1 MSQNQTN
8 QTMNFVSAYQNNPKQ
23 LQRREEFLNSQI
35 QSEGKIITERE
46 LIEKR
51 VNQGWYIV
59 EVTVTDNAA
68 TKKINE
74 EYVFLRANAPIGN
87 KNHPQTI
94 RLRELDGME
103 KALYDPSRILV
114 KKNEYNLQK
123 EDFGQHLKL
132 NAFALD
138 YARELISKKDQP
150 NNNQIMTTSEKIK
163 NGTIT
168 DVDLQ
173 NPKLKDLFENVAI
186 LTDDFTDFS
195 DPDGQTLFNTLVD
208 EVEREFSV
216 NSEQL
221 TVNSEMPII
230 DEVENTRTSKFK
242 EGEFVKYGAG
252 DLFPHTYYGRI
263 DKVVDLGT
271 EFVYRIDAYSKT
283 KDGSLHDEPSVN
295 EVSEAQLTRVEERSF
310 RDAKRLFE
318 KERAER
324 KAERDSTLKT
334 DIQDLKES
342 VNALAEKIE
351 AKPALNVDLE
361 TLNPSTINSQ
371 PTTEI
376 ELTTTQLARLAKA
389 IDTNDE
395 PKSTKLTLSVQE
407 VIEKY
412 NAHISADEIKA
423 WVWYKRTFGNP
434 MNGWEKYYISNNKTG
449 KAEIVVT
456 AKETV
461 TLVDNRWKEIRT
473 VGAGTL
479 IGRKTRFANEYQG
492 INYVVVKSENEELLY
507 VDDSK
512 IKEVDQTFKT
522 DAEELEKLV
531 MAKALVPH
539 NGEFLP
545 IPVFQFGD
553 MYERK
558 AVLDA
563 EKDDIVSRYGLVYFN
578 YYKEL
583 VNEAKPKMLRFEDLV
598 KSNRPIITVLGKF
611 ANDLEL
617 MSITGLNE
625 ATGVDISDRR
635 NGVLQPIALRDAFES
650 WFTQT
655 VRDSDLKNTTRYNI
669 KHYYLDNKN
678 FPKKA
683 ETPEEKVQQE
693 EVYNF
698 AREECEALFCEFL
711 ATALLPNDV
720 FKLNVLW
727 NKTYNHIGNVKGD
740 RVPLAF
746 TCSSTF
752 KNSPLVIKNVQRNAV
767 GFLSLTNSGCLAHD
781 VGYGKTLS
789 GCVNLAVVLSSG
801 RAKRSLL
808 VAPKPVLRNWRKEL
822 FGYWTDGDNVAF
834 EPFKA
839 PNKKPSQAK
848 KAEDLKIAPAA
859 YFVTGLL
866 SNTEYTLN
874 YWGGLTKP
882 ELKRLGDINKIV
894 PEKSIT
900 LVSYGGMEHIGFS
913 RKLHDSFLES
923 LIEILENGEIDKLKP
938 REREKGKQAYRE
950 MLGEGNSNT
959 VCDIDVCGFD
969 YITVDEVHN
978 FNHVFEAVGANDEG
992 RALFGLTQGK
1002 SRRGQKLFF
1011 LTNYIQRKYSG
1022 NVCFLSA
1029 TPFTN
1034 SPLEIFSLMS
1044 MIGWESLRAY
1054 NLQNIRTFFETFI
1067 QETFEYAVDVKG
1079 QLTTKTVIKSYIN
1092 KHILQKLLYNH
1103 FDYRSDPKEAGVVRP
1118 CLVDLPMTK
1127 ELVDGQLV
1135 SLPDDKAINTYLEMN
1150 EIQKEVQQ
1158 RVRNIA
1164 SSTPRENPGA
1174 MFRAMAMSLDNAF
1187 SPFLA
1192 IKEMPLDHVDFVVKS
1207 PKIHFAML
1215 CVESVKQ
1222 YHEERG
1228 ENVSGQVLYSD
1239 RGKELFPYIK
1249 EYLHDIVGF
1258 QREVMFGDEK
1268 VSEVEIM
1275 DSSVNEDD
1283 KEIIKEGFLRG
1294 VVKVIIGT
1302 STIKEGV
1309 NLQTK
1314 GTVFY
1319 DLYLNW
1325 NPTDRKQKSGRIHR
1339 QGNEFGYVRYV
1350 MPLVQNSMDA
1360 FIFQKL
1366 EEKQSRINDLWGRG
1380 GANVMEE
1387 EMIDP
1392 EEIKFALLTDPRQLT
1407 NMRLDK
1413 GKREVMNAIRLSEE
1427 KLSIYGNLK
1436 GHLFE
1441 FFQLKE
1447 SIVETLKTNMAFYRQ
1462 QVIVFKGLLDK
1473 AESDKENAETK
1484 RKIKHLVDRF
1494 GEIADQID
1502 NFLADPRRDEQE
1514 VFEIMRNVGY
1524 VAGSYSNYYGEF
1536 QKDNKYF
1543 SFGFMREKFRAVY
1556 SIVKRAE
1563 KEILAVKGLSIYDD
1577 ISSMK
1582 EELELELGK
1591 NVAYKLTIES
1601 DEYKDAVF
1609 NDIKKE
1615 LDRRAAIRGDLYEQV
1630 EKFKSLNYL
1639 LSYKADNTDRE
1650 SCTLP
1655 KVACCPTNGF
1665 VEPKIHSETTE
1676 AELVPT
1682 VITIDQYR
1690 KALKARMAYLEDL
1703 DESDPKFASYTKA
1716 VKATKLMVEMMEEEM
1731 EGEAKKEEVVK
1742 EDIEKLGLKVGQE
1755 IVLIN
1760 GEKIEI
1766 KRFFLENI
1774 DEDWVEYL
1782 RNGEKNESSVK
1793 SLKQFIKKWKTNS
1806 KPFSLSDY
1814 KDGLAILPPSQR
1826 AIVKQNAT
1834 SSEEKEY
1841 FQELL
1846 KKIDGYAKLI
1856 QKRPK
1861 GESIDDYMVYLRYYI
1876 AETNWLI
1883 CEYYPKE
1890 NQFWGYVILE
1900 GDTQM
1905 SEYGAISVDE
1915 ILNLKFGKFNTTEL
1929 DFHFDPKTIKEA
1941 KMELYP
1947 EEYA

>member
-1 MSQNQTN
+1 
-8 QTMNFVSAYQNNPKQ
+8 
-23 LQRREEFLNSQI
+23 
-35 QSEGKIITERE
+35 
-46 LIEKR
+46 
-51 VNQGWYIV
+51 
-59 EVTVTDNAA
+59 
-68 TKKINE
+68 
-74 EYVFLRANAPIGN
+74 
-87 KNHPQTI
+87 
-94 RLRELDGME
+94 
-103 KALYDPSRILV
+103 
-114 KKNEYNLQK
+114 
-123 EDFGQHLKL
+123 
-132 NAFALD
+132 
-138 YARELISKKDQP
+138 
-150 NNNQIMTTSEKIK
+150 MTTSEKIK

-173 NPKLKDLFENVAI
+173 NPKLKELFSNVAI
-186 LTDDFTDFS
+186 LTEDFTDFS

-208 EVEREFSV
+208 EVEREMLVVSGQSSV
-216 NSEQL
+216 
-221 TVNSEMPII
+221 VSEMPIDADFEKLKQVFSSLRKNDKGYYVPSSANDGAYLI
-230 DEVENTRTSKFK
+230 KKAKLAGVDIEVLDYVNDGTDLYDIYVKLKSSAKNVDEFSNLVNVEDKKWKLLENPILSSSILEETFGSRGFDSYSEKKVKEWDADDFVNYVKNYTNFEGVINNTIPVLSSIFQ
-242 EGEFVKYGAG
+242 
-252 DLFPHTYYGRI
+252 PHS
-263 DKVVDLGT
+263 VWV
-271 EFVYRIDAYSKT
+271 
-283 KDGSLHDEPSVN
+283 DEPSGFN
-295 EVSEAQLTRVEERSF
+295 NDKNFNKYLSAQSALYDIWIGVLTKS
-310 RDAKRLFE
+310 KRLLPE
-318 KERAER
+318 T
-324 KAERDSTLKT
+324 DSSLKT

-351 AKPALNVDLE
+351 AKPTSAEIAQVDP
-361 TLNPSTINSQ
+361 TPNTQNPI
-371 PTTEI
+371 PD
-376 ELTTTQLARLAKA
+376 LTTTQLARLAKA

-449 KAEIVVT
+449 RSEIVVT

-461 TLVDNRWKEIRT
+461 VLLDNRWKEIRT
-473 VGAGTL
+473 VGAGTV

-512 IKEVDQTFKT
+512 IKEEDQTFKT

-545 IPVFQFGD
+545 IPVFQFGN
-553 MYERK
+553 MYERE
-558 AVLDA
+558 AILDA

-583 VNEAKPKMLRFEDLV
+583 VNEAKPKMLRFEDVV
-598 KSNRPIITVLGKF
+598 KSNRPIITVLGSF
-611 ANDLEL
+611 ANDIEL
-617 MSITGLNE
+617 MSLTELDE
-625 ATGVDISDRR
+625 TTGVKIERPNKARYSE
-635 NGVLQPIALRDAFES
+635 NNTPFTLREAFEM
-650 WFTQT
+650 WFEAK
-655 VRDSDLKNTTRYNI
+655 VKDSDLKNTSKSNI
-669 KHYYLDNKN
+669 KLYYLKAPR
-678 FPKKA
+678 FSKA
-683 ETPEEKVQQE
+683 ETPEQKAQQE
-693 EVYNF
+693 EIKNY
-698 AREECEALFCEFL
+698 AREECEALFGEFL

-746 TCSSTF
+746 TCSATF
-752 KNSPLVIKNVQRNAV
+752 KNAPLVIKTVQRNAV
-767 GFLSLTNSGCLAHD
+767 GFLQVSNSGCLAHD

-789 GCVNLAVVLSSG
+789 ASLNSAVVLSSG
-801 RAKRSLL
+801 RAKRLL
-808 VAPKPVLRNWRKEL
+808 LGAPKPVVRNWRKEL
-822 FGYWTDGDNVAF
+822 FGYWTDGDNVSF
-834 EPFKA
+834 DPFKA
-839 PNKKPSQAK
+839 PAKKPSQVK
-848 KAEDLKIAPAA
+848 KSEDLKVAPAA

-874 YWGGLTKP
+874 YWGALNKAD
-882 ELKRLGDINKIV
+882 LARLGDINKLV

-900 LVSYGGMEHIGFS
+900 LVSYQGLEKIGFS
-913 RKLHDSFLES
+913 RATRDGIMNS
-923 LIEILENGEIDKLKP
+923 LMDILSNGEVESKSSRD
-938 REREKGKQAYRE
+938 REQTYQKYRE
-950 MLGEGNSNT
+950 MMGEGNKNT

-978 FNHVFEAVGANDEG
+978 FNHVFGSVGANDEG
-992 RALFGLTQGK
+992 RALFGLKANPST
-1002 SRRGQKLFF
+1002 RGVKLFF
-1011 LTNYIQRKYSG
+1011 LTNYIQRKYNG

-1034 SPLEIFSLMS
+1034 NPLEIFSLMS
-1044 MIGWESLRAY
+1044 MVGWESLRQY

-1103 FDYRSDPKEAGVVRP
+1103 FDYRSDPKEAGVIRP

-1127 ELVDGQLV
+1127 ELVDGKLIE
-1135 SLPDDKAINTYLEMN
+1135 LPEDKAVSTILEMN
-1150 EIQKEVQQ
+1150 EMQKAVQQ
-1158 RVRNIA
+1158 MVRSIA
-1164 SSTPRENPGA
+1164 SDNSRDNPGA

-1192 IKEMPLDHVDFVVKS
+1192 AKTMPLDHVDFVTKS

-1215 CVESVKQ
+1215 CIESVKQ

-1228 ENVSGQVLYSD
+1228 ENVSGQVIYSD
-1239 RGKELFPYIK
+1239 RGKELFGYIK

-1268 VSEVEIM
+1268 VSEVEIL
-1275 DSSVNEDD
+1275 DSSVNDDD

-1392 EEIKFALLTDPRQLT
+1392 EEIKFALITDAKELTD
-1407 NMRLDK
+1407 MRLEKD
-1413 GKREVMNAIRLSEE
+1413 KREVSNAIRLSEE
-1427 KLSIYGNLK
+1427 KLSIYGSLK

-1447 SIVETLKTNMAFYRQ
+1447 SIVETLKVNMAFYRQ
-1462 QVIVFKGLLDK
+1462 QVMVFKGFLDK

-1484 RKIKHLVDRF
+1484 RKIKHLGDRF

-1514 VFEIMRNVGY
+1514 IFEIMRNVGY
-1524 VAGSYSNYYGEF
+1524 VAGSYSNYFNEY

-1543 SFGFMREKFRAVY
+1543 SFGYNVRDKFRAVY

-1591 NVAYKLTIES
+1591 NTAYMLHLES
-1601 DEYKDAVF
+1601 DVYKQGVYDE
-1609 NDIKKE
+1609 IKKE

-1655 KVACCPTNGF
+1655 KVECCPTNGF
-1665 VEPKIHSETTE
+1665 VEPKVHSETTE
-1676 AELVPT
+1676 AELEPV
-1682 VITIDQYR
+1682 VITLDQYR

-1703 DESDPKFASYTKA
+1703 DPSDPKFDSYTKA

-1731 EGEAKKEEVVK
+1731 SLEV
-1742 EDIEKLGLKVGQE
+1742 
-1755 IVLIN
+1755 
-1760 GEKIEI
+1760 
-1766 KRFFLENI
+1766 
-1774 DEDWVEYL
+1774 
-1782 RNGEKNESSVK
+1782 
-1793 SLKQFIKKWKTNS
+1793 
-1806 KPFSLSDY
+1806 
-1814 KDGLAILPPSQR
+1814 A
-1826 AIVKQNAT
+1826 
-1834 SSEEKEY
+1834 
-1841 FQELL
+1841 
-1846 KKIDGYAKLI
+1846 
-1856 QKRPK
+1856 
-1861 GESIDDYMVYLRYYI
+1861 
-1876 AETNWLI
+1876 
-1883 CEYYPKE
+1883 
-1890 NQFWGYVILE
+1890 
-1900 GDTQM
+1900 
-1905 SEYGAISVDE
+1905 
-1915 ILNLKFGKFNTTEL
+1915 
-1929 DFHFDPKTIKEA
+1929 
-1941 KMELYP
+1941 
-1947 EEYA
+1947 

>member
-1 MSQNQTN
+1 
-8 QTMNFVSAYQNNPKQ
+8 
-23 LQRREEFLNSQI
+23 
-35 QSEGKIITERE
+35 
-46 LIEKR
+46 
-51 VNQGWYIV
+51 
-59 EVTVTDNAA
+59 
-68 TKKINE
+68 
-74 EYVFLRANAPIGN
+74 
-87 KNHPQTI
+87 
-94 RLRELDGME
+94 
-103 KALYDPSRILV
+103 
-114 KKNEYNLQK
+114 
-123 EDFGQHLKL
+123 
-132 NAFALD
+132 
-138 YARELISKKDQP
+138 
-150 NNNQIMTTSEKIK
+150 MTTSEKIK

-173 NPKLKDLFENVAI
+173 DQDLKDLFSNVAI

-195 DPDGQTLFNTLVD
+195 DPDGQTLFNTLVE
-208 EVEREFSV
+208 EVEREMLVVSSQSSV
-216 NSEQL
+216 VSEEPYELGFGQKGNG
-221 TVNSEMPII
+221 TVVWNRLKMEHNDYQTVARIENDGNII
-230 DEVENTRTSKFK
+230 YKNINLPESAKAEIESFAKRTTKNVISNFTSKEVIDRGYETIKAKLGEVKAKKYFLQVDSLINPNKNEIVEYRTNGVVTK
-242 EGEFVKYGAG
+242 EDGNYYFNALG
-252 DLFPHTYYGRI
+252 D
-263 DKVVDLGT
+263 T
-271 EFVYRIDAYSKT
+271 EFKTWRISAKWGYPEYGKT
-283 KDGSLHDEPSVN
+283 P
-295 EVSEAQLTRVEERSF
+295 
-310 RDAKRLFE
+310 
-318 KERAER
+318 
-324 KAERDSTLKT
+324 DSTLKT
-334 DIQDLKES
+334 DIQDIKES

-351 AKPALNVDLE
+351 AKPTLNVELE
-361 TLNPSTINSQ
+361 TLNPTPQ
-371 PTTEI
+371 PTPD
-376 ELTTTQLARLAKA
+376 LTTTQLARLAKA

-423 WVWYKRTFGNP
+423 WVWYKRTFGNT

-461 TLVDNRWKEIRT
+461 VLLDNRWKEIRT
-473 VGAGTL
+473 VGAGTV

-492 INYVVVKSENEELLY
+492 VNYVVVKSENEELLY

-512 IKEVDQTFKT
+512 IKEEDQTFKT

-553 MYERK
+553 MYERE

-583 VNEAKPKMLRFEDLV
+583 VNEAKPKMLRFEDVV
-598 KSNRPIITVLGKF
+598 KSNRPIITVLGSF
-611 ANDLEL
+611 ANDLHL
-617 MSITGLNE
+617 MSLTELNE
-625 ATGVDISDRR
+625 ATGVDISGYR
-635 NGVLQPIALRDAFES
+635 GAKELRTLREAFEY
-650 WFTQT
+650 WFRAT
-655 VRDSDLKNTTRYNI
+655 VRDSDLKNTSRYNI
-669 KHYYLDNKN
+669 QQYYLKAPR
-678 FPKKA
+678 FSKA

-693 EVYNF
+693 EIKNF
-698 AREECEALFCEFL
+698 AREECEALFGEFL

-746 TCSSTF
+746 TCSATF
-752 KNSPLVIKNVQRNAV
+752 KNAPLNIKTVQRNAV
-767 GFLSLTNSGCLAHD
+767 GFLQLTNSGCLAHD

-789 GCVNLAVVLSSG
+789 GCINLAVVLSSG
-801 RAKRSLL
+801 RSKRPLL
-808 VAPKPVLRNWRKEL
+808 AAPKPVVRNWRKEL
-822 FGYWTDGDNVAF
+822 FGYWTDGDNVSF
-834 EPFKA
+834 DPFKA
-839 PNKKPSQAK
+839 PTKKPSQMK
-848 KAEDLKIAPAA
+848 KGEELKVAQAA

-874 YWGGLTKP
+874 YWGALNKADLT
-882 ELKRLGDINKIV
+882 RLGDLNKLV
-894 PEKSIT
+894 PEKSVT
-900 LVSYGGMEHIGFS
+900 LVSYQGLEKIGFS
-913 RKLHDSFLES
+913 RNTRDGIMNS
-923 LIEILENGEIDKLKP
+923 LMDILSNGEVEDKSSRD
-938 REREKGKQAYRE
+938 REQLYQKYRE
-950 MLGEGNSNT
+950 MMGEGNKNT

-978 FNHVFEAVGANDEG
+978 FNHVFGAVGANDEG
-992 RALFGLTQGK
+992 RALFGLKANPST
-1002 SRRGQKLFF
+1002 RGVKLFF
-1011 LTNYIQRKYSG
+1011 LTNYIQRKFNG

-1034 SPLEIFSLMS
+1034 NPLEIFSLMS
-1044 MIGWESLRAY
+1044 MVGWESLRQY

-1079 QLTTKTVIKSYIN
+1079 QLTTKTVIKSYTN

-1118 CLVDLPMTK
+1118 CLVYLPMTK
-1127 ELVDGQLV
+1127 ELVDGKMV
-1135 SLPDDKAINTYLEMN
+1135 DLPEGQAINTYLEMN
-1150 EIQKEVQQ
+1150 DLQKEVQAL
-1158 RVRNIA
+1158 VRTIA
-1164 SSTPRENPGA
+1164 KSTSRDNPGA
-1174 MFRAMAMSLDNAF
+1174 MFRAMGMSLDNAF

-1192 IKEMPLDHVDFVVKS
+1192 TKTMPIDHVDFVVKS

-1228 ENVSGQVLYSD
+1228 ENVSGQILYSD

-1268 VSEVEIM
+1268 VSEVEIL
-1275 DSSVNEDD
+1275 DSSVNDDD
-1283 KEIIKEGFLRG
+1283 KEIIKEAFLRG
-1294 VVKVIIGT
+1294 VVKIVIGT

-1325 NPTDRKQKSGRIHR
+1325 NPGDLKQKSGRIHR

-1360 FIFQKL
+1360 FISQKL

-1380 GANVMEE
+1380 GANLMEE

-1392 EEIKFALLTDPRQLT
+1392 EEIKFALITDAKELTD
-1407 NMRLDK
+1407 MRLEKD
-1413 GKREVMNAIRLSEE
+1413 KREVLNAIRLSEE
-1427 KLSIYGNLK
+1427 KLSIYGSLK

-1441 FFQLKE
+1441 FFQLKD
-1447 SIVETLKTNMAFYRQ
+1447 SIVEALKVNMTFYRQ

-1473 AESDKENAETK
+1473 AEADKENAETK

-1514 VFEIMRNVGY
+1514 IFEIMRNVGY
-1524 VAGSYSNYYGEF
+1524 VAGSYSNYFNEY

-1543 SFGFMREKFRAVY
+1543 SFGYNVRDKFRAVY

-1591 NVAYKLTIES
+1591 NTAYMLHLESDAYKQG
-1601 DEYKDAVF
+1601 VF

-1639 LSYKADNTDRE
+1639 LSYKADNTDRDT
-1650 SCTLP
+1650 CTLP
-1655 KVACCPTNGF
+1655 KVECCPTNGF

-1690 KALKARMAYLEDL
+1690 KALKARLAYLEDL
-1703 DESDPKFASYTKA
+1703 APSDPKFASYTKA

-1731 EGEAKKEEVVK
+1731 EGEVKKQEGVK

-1861 GESIDDYMVYLRYYI
+1861 GDSIDDYMVYLRYYI

-1929 DFHFDPKTIKEA
+1929 DFHFEPKTIKES